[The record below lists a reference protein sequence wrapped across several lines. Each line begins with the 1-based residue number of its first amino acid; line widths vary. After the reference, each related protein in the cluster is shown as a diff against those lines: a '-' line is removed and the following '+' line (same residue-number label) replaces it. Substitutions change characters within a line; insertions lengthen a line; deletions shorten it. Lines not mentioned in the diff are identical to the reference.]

1 MDDEKIPEYAVPPN
15 LNPHPPQTPLEV
27 ALQGDRWKPIPPMG
41 PPSQIAKAYRWKG
54 NRVMVVMEN
63 GNRIWFTPGEPH
75 GDEELQAAYLKFLN
89 KGKLVD
95 A

>member
-1 MDDEKIPEYAVPPN
+1 MDEKIPEHAIPPN
-15 LNPHPPQTPLEV
+15 LDPNPPKTPLEV
-27 ALQGDRWKPIPPMG
+27 ALKGDRWKLLPPMG
-41 PPSQIAKAYRWKG
+41 LSSRIAKAYSWKR

-75 GDEELQAAYLKFLN
+75 GDEELQEDYQEFLK
-89 KGKLVD
+89 KGGKLIN